1 MTDTDMSRR
10 TLLRL
15 GLAAGGTV
23 VLLKGGGRALAG
35 PASAAVGASPAPGQ
49 PAAMF
54 GRMFPKLAP
63 FSPDADPATALADLA
78 ALADSMLEPG
88 GGVDTTH
95 GALYTYFGQFVD
107 HDVTLDLQPQP
118 AAFFSFAKNTARSPL
133 LDPGGNTV
141 FDYESKKLNLS
152 QIYGGGPGV
161 SPQLYASDGL
171 HFLVPANVNGVIDLP
186 RRADGSAII
195 VETRNDENQILSQLH
210 VAMLLFHNNVVD
222 ALKIKNFARAQR
234 TVIRYYQYAL
244 LHDFMPT
251 LFGQSVIDDLNAGN
265 HKVYDPG
272 ADAARPIMPIEFSVA
287 AYRFGHSLVRN
298 AYSINPVISPNNK
311 NARNT
316 LFAGVGGATG
326 PAGGTG
332 VPLTPVGDLHGGYPL
347 TLDHQIDWRNFSEDL
362 FDPSVPGAS
371 LQVLKQPGGA
381 DGLHC
386 IGQSMF
392 GQPDASA
399 PGTGAGLPIGG
410 PSGAQPAGSNSI
422 QYRDLIRGFFYLL
435 PSGQDVAAAYG
446 LTPIPPGQ
454 IVPSSIPGFSAGTP
468 LFLYVL
474 YEAFQNNAASST
486 VSDFDNTGTNNDFTQ
501 AQLGPVG
508 ARICVDVLLRLLELD
523 SNGVPGNFTPQPPV
537 APAAG
542 QFRISDLLT
551 FAGVVPSGA
560 NPAPSLLQ
568 NAGPQPSVTAT
579 PSATGTTPAPAG
591 TTPAPA
597 PTGTTPAPAVT
608 TATPSATG
616 TSPAPGSS

>member
-1 MTDTDMSRR
+1 MEDMTRR
-10 TLLRL
+10 NLLRL
-15 GLAAGGTV
+15 GLGAAGTV

-54 GRMFPKLAP
+54 GRMFPGLQP
-63 FSPDADPATALADLA
+63 FSPDADVSTALADLA
-78 ALADSMLEPG
+78 ELADSMLEPG

-107 HDVTLDLQPQP
+107 HDVTLDLEPQP
-118 AAFFSFAKNTARSPL
+118 DAFFSFAKATKRSPL
-133 LDPGGNTV
+133 LDPGGNV
-141 FDYESKKLNLS
+141 VYDYESKKLNLS
-152 QIYGGGPGV
+152 QIYGGGPSV
-161 SPQLYASDGL
+161 SPQLYADDKL
-171 HFLVPANVNGVIDLP
+171 HFLVPENVNGVVDLP
-186 RRADGSAII
+186 RRADGSAIL

-210 VAMLLFHNNVVD
+210 VAMLLFHNAVVD
-222 ALKIKNFARAQR
+222 ALKIRNFARAQR

-251 LFGQSVIDDLNAGN
+251 LFGQPVVDQLLAGN
-265 HKVYDPG
+265 HRVYDPG
-272 ADAARPIMPIEFSVA
+272 AVVAKPIMPIEFSVA
-287 AYRFGHSLVRN
+287 AYRFGHSIIRN

-371 LQVLKQPGGA
+371 LQVLKQPGGG
-381 DGLHC
+381 DGLHS

-392 GQPDASA
+392 GQP
-399 PGTGAGLPIGG
+399 PGVPPAGNGAGMPIGG
-410 PSGAQPAGSNSI
+410 PSGVQPSGSNSI
-422 QYRDLIRGFFYLL
+422 QYRDLIRGHFYLL

-446 LTPIPPGQ
+446 IAPIDPATA
-454 IVPSSIPGFSAGTP
+454 IPSSIPGFSSGTP
-468 LFLYVL
+468 LFQYVL
-474 YEAFQNNAASST
+474 YEAFVNNQGSAT
-486 VSDFDNTGTNNDFTQ
+486 TDNFDNTGTNADFQQ

-508 ARICVDVLLRLLELD
+508 ARICVDVLLRLLEQD
-523 SNGVPGNFTPQPPV
+523 GNGVPGNWVPEPPV
-537 APAAG
+537 APAPG
-542 QFRISDLLT
+542 QFRISDLLR

-560 NPAPSLLQ
+560 DPAPALGQ
-568 NAGPQPSVTAT
+568 NAGPQP
-579 PSATGTTPAPAG
+579 
-591 TTPAPA
+591 
-597 PTGTTPAPAVT
+597 
-608 TATPSATG
+608 
-616 TSPAPGSS
+616 